1 MDMSKKKK
9 TTFQIAMCAFF
20 CIFFIS
26 CATTVKHS
34 QKDHRPLF
42 SSIPP
47 ENNDILL
54 KKSYTA
60 ADYLNKKLKRL
71 NLANRNIL
79 ITTFSNNE
87 NLESSNSLGRL
98 IPYLIGTNL
107 SHLGYNLVD
116 LRLRK
121 KDIKIKPG
129 NGEFILTRNLDKL
142 NKDINVSLILT
153 GHYSIIANKIYIH
166 CEIISP
172 IKNMVLSSYD
182 FVLPY
187 KIIEDPTKEGIII
200 PSVKTS

>member
-9 TTFQIAMCAFF
+9 TILQIAIGAFF

-26 CATTVKHS
+26 CATVKHAPKS
-34 QKDHRPLF
+34 SRPLF

-47 ENNDILL
+47 DNNDILL
-54 KKSYTA
+54 KKSYKA
-60 ADYLNKKLKRL
+60 ADYLNRKLKKL

-87 NLESSNSLGRL
+87 NLDSSNSLGRL

-121 KDIKIKPG
+121 KDIKIKPR
-129 NGEFILTRNLDKL
+129 NGEFILTRNLGEL

-153 GHYSIIANKIYIH
+153 GHYSIVANKIYIH
-166 CEIISP
+166 CEIMSP
-172 IKNMVLSSYD
+172 FKNMVLSSYD
-182 FVLPY
+182 FVLPS
-187 KIIEDPTKEGIII
+187 KIIEDPNKEYIII

>member
-9 TTFQIAMCAFF
+9 IIFQIAMTAFF
-20 CIFFIS
+20 CILFIS
-26 CATTVKHS
+26 CATVKHS
-34 QKDHRPLF
+34 QKKHRPLY
-42 SSIPP
+42 SSITP
-47 ENNDILL
+47 ESNDVLL
-54 KKSYTA
+54 KKSYKA
-60 ADYLNKKLKRL
+60 ADYLNRKLKKL

-129 NGEFILTRNLDKL
+129 NGEFILTRNLGKL